1 MPSEQSKGMTL
12 LLVRHGQAA
21 ADAEGIYG
29 AETGLTELGRKQAEA
44 VARTLQPKAEFQ
56 FLYVSP
62 IRRAAETTEP
72 IAERLGL
79 KPVFD
84 NRLVEIEASRQVVLQ
99 IMAGG
104 VWPSW
109 QDHHRSHG
117 GEETLGDFGT
127 RVGSFFREVA
137 ERHAGHELV
146 VVAHGGV

>member
-44 VARTLQPKAEFQ
+44 VARALQPKTEFQ
-56 FLYVSP
+56 FFYVSP
-62 IRRAAETTEP
+62 IRRAAETAEP

-104 VWPSW
+104 
-109 QDHHRSHG
+109 G
-117 GEETLGDFGT
+117 G
-127 RVGSFFREVA
+127 RAR
-137 ERHAGHELV
+137 RGHPPK
-146 VVAHGGV
+146 HPGGGA